1 MTIWLMRI
9 ACWITKATH
18 THTHTHTHTQYVIL
32 IVFPLQQ
39 WLLERASMLRYTCI
53 VCLVIKFGPI
63 VRPVDDISTSYY
75 VIFCRHEK
83 RHGERAKF
91 LVGVSLERNTLG

>member
-1 MTIWLMRI
+1 MVARTRLNV
-9 ACWITKATH
+9 TL
-18 THTHTHTHTQYVIL
+18 Y
-32 IVFPLQQ
+32 
-39 WLLERASMLRYTCI
+39 I

-75 VIFCRHEK
+75 VISCRHEK

-91 LVGVSLERNTLG
+91 LVGVSLERNTLGSRATYSRVVKCFMVKVMRLLLKQHLWKM